1 MKQFNCLVLE
11 DSLNDQ
17 LSLEM
22 ILNQFPEIETLY
34 ISNSKD
40 FLSEVSKRSYM
51 LIIVDIKLQ
60 ESVTGIDLIQFLKD
74 ASTWVII
81 CSAYESQVYYNQ
93 YKTLHFTKFY
103 VQKPVDEFIF
113 KTHIE
118 SFLFSKRNLHALDS

>member
-1 MKQFNCLVLE
+1 MKQFNCFVLE
-11 DSLNDQ
+11 DSLSDQ
-17 LSLEM
+17 LSIEM

-40 FLSEVSKRSYM
+40 FLNEVSKRTYT

-60 ESVTGIDLIQFLKD
+60 ESITGIDLIQYLKD

-81 CSAYESQVYYNQ
+81 CSAYESKVYYNQ
-93 YKTLHFTKFY
+93 YKSLNFTKFY

-118 SFLFSKRNLHALDS
+118 SFLFSKQHA